1 MTGRYIIRVVKY
13 FIQLMVIL
21 AVIIAI
27 LIVAKVVDSDISKI
41 FVNGYD
47 SLWQIALMMACFA
60 AIYPRF
66 GYGRRQAIVPGSD
79 EEVEPVLRQVME
91 AHGYVEEGDSSHSL
105 RMTGKAGMTG
115 TDGMTG
121 TGIRCFRKKSVTARL
136 TRLWEDR
143 ISVER
148 CATGFELEGISR
160 DVVRLVNALRDRG

>member
-1 MTGRYIIRVVKY
+1 MTGRYIIRAVKY

-79 EEVEPVLRQVME
+79 DEVEPVLRRVME

-105 RMTGKAGMTG
+105 RMTGTE
-115 TDGMTG
+115 
-121 TGIRCFRKKSVTARL
+121 IRCFRKKSVTARL

-160 DVVRLVNALRDRG
+160 DVVRLVNALRG